1 MTDGNTDSE
10 PLDGL
15 TVITDLQTLTTG
27 HTTDIDDFKSREQ
40 FKAITQHPDLTDAQ
54 MFHDFHP
61 LVNGR
66 TYHFSNS
73 SSQASVAQSVLG
85 AFRQT
90 DTWESEDNHA
100 GRAYNTL
107 VSGSYYDYSG
117 LNIIGGHMGEFITVQ
132 LPEAVVLSS
141 FTMSADSTQ
150 SLPRSFKV
158 LGSIDGTTYDLLGE
172 YTDVT
177 VSTTDAGTNFK
188 LDSSLS
194 AYGSAYDYYAIVV
207 TRVERNGTK
216 HNVAIRHLKY
226 FSVSK
231 DVSDTIKKADESF
244 NNATITGTNTLNL
257 ISDSGTTSL
266 TLPTGTTSTS
276 VDALTFDFTVQ
287 TVGSNDKYFLHG
299 VEAGNLPIEL
309 LAAHKYIFTFPAT
322 HPLKLSRTAD
332 GGARD
337 TSTGVSLG
345 NEELTGGVTYDSTQL
360 TFINGTIQV
369 LDNLYYYCEI
379 TQLNFEIQ

>member
-1 MTDGNTDSE
+1 MTSRFLVDPSGVSTSTDPALASKVKQCYNNITVNTNNITLENTDSGVSKTVAVSGGGSSSTIAYNSVSVSGNDLVFGKTDGNTDSE
-10 PLDGL
+10 PLNGL
-15 TVITDLQTLTTG
+15 TAITDLEALTINHTNDITALETLTNGLVVSDITTNTSDISAIKNLTGSSTLKTAVDG
-27 HTTDIDDFKSREQ
+27 HTDDVDNLKSREQ

-172 YTDVT
+172 YTDVD
-177 VSTTDAGTNFK
+177 VATTDEGSNFK
-188 LDSSLS
+188 LDSTLS
-194 AYGSAYDYYAIVV
+194 AYGDPYDYYAIVV
-207 TRVERNGTK
+207 TRVERFGAK
-216 HNVAIRHLKY
+216 Q
-226 FSVSK
+226 
-231 DVSDTIKKADESF
+231 KAS
-244 NNATITGTNTLNL
+244 
-257 ISDSGTTSL
+257 
-266 TLPTGTTSTS
+266 
-276 VDALTFDFTVQ
+276 
-287 TVGSNDKYFLHG
+287 
-299 VEAGNLPIEL
+299 
-309 LAAHKYIFTFPAT
+309 
-322 HPLKLSRTAD
+322 
-332 GGARD
+332 
-337 TSTGVSLG
+337 
-345 NEELTGGVTYDSTQL
+345 
-360 TFINGTIQV
+360 
-369 LDNLYYYCEI
+369 C
-379 TQLNFEIQ
+379 